1 MRILRRL
8 SLFIVTNNPDSTE
21 VLKFPRNPSTPVL
34 WCKKLL
40 KGLRFTMMTRIGNRN
55 LPLIL
60 SAVILG
66 MLTPRATG
74 LNYSVCAQTIT
85 NAFLENPNASI
96 LRDQYGVETDNLSNA
111 WGTSYEMCRAHCSTE
126 DNASHSNYDWNFLG
140 QGVGAWVLVSRW
152 TMIISRC

>member
-1 MRILRRL
+1 M
-8 SLFIVTNNPDSTE
+8 V
-21 VLKFPRNPSTPVL
+21 
-34 WCKKLL
+34 
-40 KGLRFTMMTRIGNRN
+40 TRIGSKN

-60 SAVILG
+60 SAVIVG
-66 MLTPRATG
+66 MLTPRASG

-96 LRDQYGVETDNLSNA
+96 LRDPYGVETHNLSNA
-111 WGTSYEMCRAHCSTE
+111 WGTSYEMCRALCSTD